1 MRKSCPCCQ
10 LVLDRGEDDYF
21 LGGYTINFVTAELL
35 AVVGGGVGILLTW
48 PDVPW
53 SWITWILILLMILFP
68 ILFYPFSK
76 TLWLAV
82 DLIIRPLTPG
92 DLVGHG
98 ENLGDSPRNLT
109 QG

>member
-1 MRKSCPCCQ
+1 MRKSCPRCQ
-10 LVLDRGEDDYF
+10 LILDRGEDDYF

-35 AVVGGGVGILLTW
+35 AVFGGGVGILLTW

-53 SWITWILILLMILFP
+53 NWITWILILLMILFP
-68 ILFYPFSK
+68 ILFYPISK

-98 ENLGDSPRNLT
+98 KAGPD
-109 QG
+109 